1 MWCWWVYFITVII
14 IFKYSLALVCNIIL
28 PVSTLTSDSIFTW
41 KFLQFL
47 HFYPIFLPENKKL
60 LWMFFLLNRFSDLEL
75 LVWGKLKYSKKPRK
89 LKIMRMIITWIHII
103 NFLKAFLHKFQLVHS
118 WILCPKCKHTY
129 IKVQNSNRIIYSVN
143 SNSKT

>member
-28 PVSTLTSDSIFTW
+28 PVSTLTSDSIFTTPFFCL
-41 KFLQFL
+41 KIKN
-47 HFYPIFLPENKKL
+47 YSEC
-60 LWMFFLLNRFSDLEL
+60 FFLLNRFSDLEL

>member
-1 MWCWWVYFITVII
+1 MWSWWVYFSAVII
-14 IFKYSLALVCNIIL
+14 IFKYSLALVCNITL
-28 PVSTLTSDSIFTW
+28 PVSTLTSDSIFTTP
-41 KFLQFL
+41 F
-47 HFYPIFLPENKKL
+47 FLPENKKL